1 MKRPC
6 IAVLVLALLLLAV
19 IPAAGAASAQ
29 PAPFTDADIAS
40 ITQGLETVS
49 DYAALL
55 SPDRCAWAYQ
65 GPATGETYLTL
76 STTAEDGAPRGE
88 VTLRVTLENGLIDGR
103 EDGESDS
110 LPEGLDG
117 LTADL
122 LGAKWQRADY
132 PLPAVRGLKPGAA
145 QADVA
150 AAFFSRVSGS
160 ASYAVQDINPAV
172 DEAWR
177 IDETWPVGGF
187 TLTQEGKD
195 GFAAFVY
202 GWCTLD
208 EPDQWRE
215 YRSLFYHLDD
225 GAVSAIDLTYGT
237 DPE

>member
-19 IPAAGAASAQ
+19 IPAAAEASAQ

-88 VTLRVTLENGLIDGR
+88 VTLRVTLENGPIDGR

-122 LGAKWQRADY
+122 LSAKWQRADY
-132 PLPAVRGLKPGAA
+132 PLPAIRGVQPGAA
-145 QADVA
+145 QADVV
-150 AAFFSRVSGS
+150 AAFFTRS
-160 ASYAVQDINPAV
+160 AGVADYTVQDINPAV
-172 DEAWR
+172 DETWYR
-177 IDETWPVGGF
+177 NETWPVGGF
-187 TLTQEGKD
+187 TLATGNAD
-195 GFAAFVY
+195 GIEAFLY

-215 YRSLFYHLDD
+215 YRSLFYHMDD
-225 GAVSAIDLTYGT
+225 GVVSAIDLAYST